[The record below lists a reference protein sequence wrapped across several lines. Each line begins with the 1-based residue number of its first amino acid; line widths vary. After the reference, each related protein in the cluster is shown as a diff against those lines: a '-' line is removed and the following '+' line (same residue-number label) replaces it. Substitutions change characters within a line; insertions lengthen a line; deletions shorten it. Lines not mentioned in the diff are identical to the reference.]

1 MKGGYSSV
9 SSRACPTSRTSN
21 TPWSTAPSSPSTKR
35 RAAQRGDPEPG
46 HRRSRGGLTTK
57 ILALV
62 DALGNLKRGLVFGN
76 PHSVIGLLC
85 ACFDFALNDKTGI
98 DGVLKPFGSPMFSG
112 RYLEGGC
119 GRVGPGQELV

>member
-1 MKGGYSSV
+1 MTRNQAIG
-9 SSRACPTSRTSN
+9 
-21 TPWSTAPSSPSTKR
+21 
-35 RAAQRGDPEPG
+35 
-46 HRRSRGGLTTK
+46 RSRGGLTTK

-98 DGVLKPFGSPMFSG
+98 DGVFKAVRES
-112 RYLEGGC
+112 
-119 GRVGPGQELV
+119 RVLRPLP